1 MIRCST
7 FKLLLL
13 ATASVAATG
22 CALKP
27 VESPPTEARDHNCA
41 APDSLHLV
49 STSTS
54 KPEVDPE
61 IDSLLAQE
69 TQDARLMQIN
79 RRMYQSL
86 HALDV
91 ELRRQQAIAACKQPS
106 LDGSILEAQSML
118 GSRPAPSSHAASQNS
133 LAPGATGGAGVT
145 GSAGAAS
152 PNAGSS
158 GQISALRKATMS
170 PTGAAGNGATAPKIV
185 PGSDN
190 DIVARRLRK
199 AAEEETDPKLR
210 AKLWKE
216 YMDYRQ
222 GTAVAK

>member
-133 LAPGATGGAGVT
+133 LAPGATVPPVMVQRRRKLCRVATTTLWRVVCVRRPKRKRIPSCARSFGRNTWIT
-145 GSAGAAS
+145 G
-152 PNAGSS
+152 
-158 GQISALRKATMS
+158 
-170 PTGAAGNGATAPKIV
+170 
-185 PGSDN
+185 
-190 DIVARRLRK
+190 
-199 AAEEETDPKLR
+199 R
-210 AKLWKE
+210 A
-216 YMDYRQ
+216 Q
-222 GTAVAK
+222 Q